1 MLKVIESWRVQHV
14 CAQSC
19 LLLYNSIACQ
29 VPLSMEFFRQEYWRG
44 LPFPPLGIFLTQGS
58 NPHFFHLLHWQV
70 DSLPLCHLGIT
81 LPQVTSGAQR
91 GGGGGGGGQ
100 QNTQM
105 SGPLYTEGSAFQ
117 AHISGGWAGVCC
129 ALYILGARCHLLPQ
143 KKERSGWSGIILK
156 VTRAAISRHR
166 QQADMSLR
174 TATLWST

>member
-1 MLKVIESWRVQHV
+1 MCSVMSASLQ
-14 CAQSC
+14 
-19 LLLYNSIACQ
+19 
-29 VPLSMEFFRQEYWRG
+29 
-44 LPFPPLGIFLTQGS
+44 
-58 NPHFFHLLHWQV
+58 PH
-70 DSLPLCHLGIT
+70 SLPGSSVHGVFQARILEGVAISSSRDLPDPGIKPT
-81 LPQVTSGAQR
+81 FLPSPALAGGFFTSVPPRNRAASSHFR
-91 GGGGGGGGQ
+91 GPKGWGGGGGGQ